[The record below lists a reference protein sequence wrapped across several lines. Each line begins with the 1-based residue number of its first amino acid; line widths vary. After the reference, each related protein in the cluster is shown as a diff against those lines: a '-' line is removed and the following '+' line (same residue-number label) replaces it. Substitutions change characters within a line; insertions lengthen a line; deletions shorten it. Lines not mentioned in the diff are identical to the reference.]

1 MIKIEIKNRFTG
13 TVIFEYSK
21 ENNTIKETVLE
32 ARKRGAYLQGAYLQG
47 AYLRGAD
54 LREADLQGADLRGA
68 DLQGAD
74 LQGAYLRGAYLQGAY
89 LQGAYLQGAYL
100 RGADLREVDLRGA
113 DLQGADLQGAYL
125 QGAYLRGAYLRGA
138 EFAPI
143 KEAAFFTGLYNYIVI
158 PYIDENEKRIKMGC
172 HDRSLKEWED
182 DFWNNP
188 SEFPID
194 NSESSL
200 FRLMAFETAKK
211 WFEIVGNRNAK

>member
-54 LREADLQGADLRGA
+54 LRAVDLRGA
-68 DLQGAD
+68 N
-74 LQGAYLRGAYLQGAY
+74 LQGAYLRGAH
-89 LQGAYLQGAYL
+89 
-100 RGADLREVDLRGA
+100 
-113 DLQGADLQGAYL
+113 
-125 QGAYLRGAYLRGA
+125 LRGA

-188 SEFPID
+188 SEFPND